1 MFKKSLVTSSLLA
14 ASLMSTSAAYA
25 GGYVGGAI
33 GYTDFPEDF
42 DSSISFAVNGGYR
55 VNDNFAVEAA
65 YLYLGEAEDDMA
77 PIWEAKVTGFNFS
90 AVGIIP
96 VNAQVDVFG
105 KVGMFMWDV
114 ELSEQGYGK
123 LGSDDGTDLSFGL
136 GAAFHVTQEFSVVAE
151 FQRFTDV
158 SDGDLNNFSV
168 GARLN
173 F

>member
-1 MFKKSLVTSSLLA
+1 MWFVGSGLSRCDARFTITPVIRSAGPALLSLL
-14 ASLMSTSAAYA
+14 
-25 GGYVGGAI
+25 
-33 GYTDFPEDF
+33 
-42 DSSISFAVNGGYR
+42 
-55 VNDNFAVEAA
+55 
-65 YLYLGEAEDDMA
+65 YLYLGEAEDDVA
-77 PIWEAKVTGFNFS
+77 PIWEVEVTGFNFS

-105 KVGMFMWDV
+105 KIGMFMWDV

-123 LGSDDGTDLSFGL
+123 LGEDDGTDLSLGL

>member
-1 MFKKSLVTSSLLA
+1 MFKRSLISSSLLA
-14 ASLMSTSAAYA
+14 ACLASTSAAYA

-33 GYTDFPEDF
+33 GYTDFPSDF
-42 DSSISFAVNGGYR
+42 DNSVSFAANGGYR
-55 VNDNFAVEAA
+55 VNDNFAIEAA
-65 YLYLGEAEDDMA
+65 YLYLGEGEDDIA
-77 PIWEAKVTGFNFS
+77 PVWKAEVTGFNFS

-96 VNAQVDVFG
+96 VNAQVDLFG
-105 KVGMFMWDV
+105 KIGMFMWDV
-114 ELSEQGYGK
+114 EVSEEGFGK
-123 LGSDDGTDLSFGL
+123 LGSDDGTDLSLGF